1 MRVGDLVK
9 SKWQEGIIGILI
21 ELVAYS
27 DDIEWGDNLWRVKWI
42 GENVVLEETQEDEE
56 DLEAICV

>member
-1 MRVGDLVK
+1 MQVGDLVK

-21 ELVAYS
+21 GLVAYS

-56 DLEAICV
+56 DLEVICV

>member
-1 MRVGDLVK
+1 MQVGDLVK

-56 DLEAICV
+56 DLEVICV